1 MKLDDDIAI
10 KLTSKG
16 IVAVLIIDKA
26 VDAVPLAETL
36 MEGGVDAMELTLRTE
51 AALPSLEAIRNK
63 VPEMLAGIGTILTPE
78 QIIQAKNSGA
88 SFGVSPGTN
97 LATIEAAI
105 DIGLPFAPGI
115 MTPSDIETT
124 LSYEFE
130 ILKFFPAG
138 SSGGIKHLKNISA
151 PYNHLGL
158 KYIPLG
164 GINEAN
170 MNDYLSENIIAA
182 VGGSWIASRENINSN
197 NWQQIKANAKSAI
210 LNSKRT
216 TQ

>member
-78 QIIQAKNSGA
+78 QVIQAKNSGA

-105 DIGLPFAPGI
+105 DSGLPFAPGI

-124 LSYEFE
+124 LSYECE

-197 NWQQIKANAKSAI
+197 NWQQIKANAQSAI
-210 LNSKRT
+210 LKSKRT

>member
-26 VDAVPLAETL
+26 DDAVPLAETL

-78 QIIQAKNSGA
+78 QVIQAKNSGA

-124 LSYEFE
+124 LSYECE

-164 GINEAN
+164 GINESN

-182 VGGSWIASRENINSN
+182 AGGSWIASRENINSN
-197 NWQQIKANAKSAI
+197 NWQQIKANAQSAI

>member
-16 IVAVLIIDKA
+16 IVAVLIIDK
-26 VDAVPLAETL
+26 VDDAVPLAETL

-78 QIIQAKNSGA
+78 QVIQAKNSGA

-124 LSYEFE
+124 LSYECE

-197 NWQQIKANAKSAI
+197 NWQQIKANAQSAI

>member
-105 DIGLPFAPGI
+105 DIDLPFAPGI

-124 LSYEFE
+124 LSYECE

-210 LNSKRT
+210 LKSKRT

>member
-16 IVAVLIIDKA
+16 IVAVLIIDK
-26 VDAVPLAETL
+26 VDDAVPLAETL

-78 QIIQAKNSGA
+78 QVIQAKNSGA

-124 LSYEFE
+124 LSYECE

>member
-78 QIIQAKNSGA
+78 QVIQAKNSGA

-124 LSYEFE
+124 LSYECE

-197 NWQQIKANAKSAI
+197 NWQQIKANAQSAI

>member
-78 QIIQAKNSGA
+78 QVIQAKNSGA

-124 LSYEFE
+124 LSYECE

-151 PYNHLGL
+151 PYNHLCL

-197 NWQQIKANAKSAI
+197 NWQQIKANAQSAI

>member
-124 LSYEFE
+124 LSYECE

-197 NWQQIKANAKSAI
+197 NWQQIKANAQSAI

>member
-78 QIIQAKNSGA
+78 QVIQAKNSGA

>member
-36 MEGGVDAMELTLRTE
+36 IEGGVDAMELTLRTE

-78 QIIQAKNSGA
+78 QVIQAKNSGA

-124 LSYEFE
+124 LSYECE

-197 NWQQIKANAKSAI
+197 NWQQIKANAQSAI

>member
-26 VDAVPLAETL
+26 DDAVPLAETL

-78 QIIQAKNSGA
+78 QVIQAKNSGA

-124 LSYEFE
+124 LSYECE

-197 NWQQIKANAKSAI
+197 NWQQIKANAQSAI
-210 LNSKRT
+210 INSKRT

>member
-78 QIIQAKNSGA
+78 QVIQAKNSGA

-105 DIGLPFAPGI
+105 DIDLPFAPGI

-124 LSYEFE
+124 LSYECE

-197 NWQQIKANAKSAI
+197 NWQQIKANAQSAI

>member
-51 AALPSLEAIRNK
+51 AALPSLEAIRNQ

-78 QIIQAKNSGA
+78 QVIQAKNSGA

-105 DIGLPFAPGI
+105 DIDLPFAPGI

-124 LSYEFE
+124 LSYECE

-197 NWQQIKANAKSAI
+197 NWQQIKANAQSAI

>member
-78 QIIQAKNSGA
+78 QVIQAKNSGA

-124 LSYEFE
+124 LSYECE

-197 NWQQIKANAKSAI
+197 NWQQIKANAQSAI
-210 LNSKRT
+210 LKSKRT

>member
-78 QIIQAKNSGA
+78 QVIQAKNSGA

-124 LSYEFE
+124 LSYECE
-130 ILKFFPAG
+130 ILKFF
-138 SSGGIKHLKNISA
+138 SSWK
-151 PYNHLGL
+151 
-158 KYIPLG
+158 
-164 GINEAN
+164 
-170 MNDYLSENIIAA
+170 
-182 VGGSWIASRENINSN
+182 
-197 NWQQIKANAKSAI
+197 
-210 LNSKRT
+210 
-216 TQ
+216 

>member
-16 IVAVLIIDKA
+16 IVAVLIIDNA

-78 QIIQAKNSGA
+78 QVIQAKNSGA

-105 DIGLPFAPGI
+105 DIDLPFAPGI

-124 LSYEFE
+124 LSYECE

-197 NWQQIKANAKSAI
+197 NWQQIKANAQSAI

>member
-78 QIIQAKNSGA
+78 QVIQAKNSGA

-197 NWQQIKANAKSAI
+197 NWQQIKANAQSAI

>member
-78 QIIQAKNSGA
+78 QVIQAKNSGA

-124 LSYEFE
+124 LSYECE

-138 SSGGIKHLKNISA
+138 SSGGIKHLKNIT
-151 PYNHLGL
+151 YTYYHLGL

-197 NWQQIKANAKSAI
+197 NWQQIKANAQSAI
-210 LNSKRT
+210 LKSKRT

>member
-78 QIIQAKNSGA
+78 QVIQAKNSGA

-124 LSYEFE
+124 LSYECE

-182 VGGSWIASRENINSN
+182 VGGSRIASRENINSN
-197 NWQQIKANAKSAI
+197 NWQQIKANAQSAI

>member
-26 VDAVPLAETL
+26 DDAVPLAETL
-36 MEGGVDAMELTLRTE
+36 MEGGVDAMELTLRTD

-78 QIIQAKNSGA
+78 QVIQAKNSGA

-105 DIGLPFAPGI
+105 DIDLPFAPGI

-124 LSYEFE
+124 LSYECE

-182 VGGSWIASRENINSN
+182 IGGSWIASRENINSN

>member
-78 QIIQAKNSGA
+78 QVIQAKNSGA

-105 DIGLPFAPGI
+105 DIDLPFAPGI

-124 LSYEFE
+124 LSYECE

>member
-26 VDAVPLAETL
+26 DDAVPLAETL
-36 MEGGVDAMELTLRTE
+36 MEGGVNAMELTLRTE

-78 QIIQAKNSGA
+78 QVIQAKNSGA

-124 LSYEFE
+124 LSYECE

-197 NWQQIKANAKSAI
+197 NWQQIKANAQSAI

>member
-63 VPEMLAGIGTILTPE
+63 VPEMLAGIGTILTSE
-78 QIIQAKNSGA
+78 QVIQAKNSGA

-124 LSYEFE
+124 LSYECE

-197 NWQQIKANAKSAI
+197 NWQQIKANAQSAI

>member
-10 KLTSKG
+10 KLTSRG

-197 NWQQIKANAKSAI
+197 NWQQIKANAQSAI

>member
-124 LSYEFE
+124 LRYEFE

-197 NWQQIKANAKSAI
+197 NWQQIKANAQSAI

>member
-105 DIGLPFAPGI
+105 DIDLPFAPGI

-124 LSYEFE
+124 LSYECE

-197 NWQQIKANAKSAI
+197 NWQQIKANAQSAI

>member
-26 VDAVPLAETL
+26 DDAVPLAETL

-78 QIIQAKNSGA
+78 QVIQAKNSGA

-124 LSYEFE
+124 LSYECE

-197 NWQQIKANAKSAI
+197 NWQQIKANAQSAI

>member
-78 QIIQAKNSGA
+78 QVIQAKNSGA

-124 LSYEFE
+124 LRYEFE

-197 NWQQIKANAKSAI
+197 NWQQIKANAQSAI
-210 LNSKRT
+210 LKSKRT

>member
-78 QIIQAKNSGA
+78 QVIQAKNSGA

-124 LSYEFE
+124 LSYECE

-197 NWQQIKANAKSAI
+197 NWQQIKANAQSAI
-210 LNSKRT
+210 LNSNRT

>member
-78 QIIQAKNSGA
+78 QVIQAKNSGA

-124 LSYEFE
+124 LSYGCE

-197 NWQQIKANAKSAI
+197 NWQQIKANAQSAI

>member
-78 QIIQAKNSGA
+78 QVIQAKNSGA

-124 LSYEFE
+124 LSYECE

>member
-78 QIIQAKNSGA
+78 QVIQAKNSGA
-88 SFGVSPGTN
+88 SFGVSPGTD

-197 NWQQIKANAKSAI
+197 NWQQIKANAQSAI